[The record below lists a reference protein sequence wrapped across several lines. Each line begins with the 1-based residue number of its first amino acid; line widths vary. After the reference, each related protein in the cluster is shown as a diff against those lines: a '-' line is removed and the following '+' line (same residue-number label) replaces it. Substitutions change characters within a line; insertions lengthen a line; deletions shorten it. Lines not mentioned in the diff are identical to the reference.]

1 MFINCLTSRSDPK
14 YPVDEIVYTPDNSS
28 FSSVYHAYIRNALYV
43 NSTKIKPSLIITP
56 THVSHIQNAIVCARK
71 YRMQMRTRGGG
82 HDYEGLSYLSY
93 EDTTPFFILD
103 MFNLRSIDVNIEQ
116 EIAWVEAGA
125 TLGEVYY
132 KISEISNT
140 HGVPASVCP
149 TVAVGG
155 HCSGGGYGNMMRK
168 YGLVVDQIEDAK
180 LIDVNGELL
189 DRRSM
194 GDDLFWAITGGGGAS
209 FGVVLSFLFKL
220 VHVPPQVTYFGLQKT
235 SEDEIINIADKW
247 FQIADKLDPDLFI
260 RMKFNVI
267 NNIQGNK
274 TIRATYP
281 SLFLGNTTSLVSL
294 MDKTF
299 PELGLQESDCAEMS
313 WVDSTLV
320 YSGFPV
326 GTSREALLSRSQ
338 QSKRQRKFKIKS
350 DFLKEPISKQG
361 MKSIFKRMKEL
372 RSQTLTFN
380 PLGGRLNEI
389 SEFAKPYPHRAGNLA
404 MIQYQTYWDDSGT
417 EAANQY
423 IESTRLMHEHMTPYV
438 SKNPR
443 QAVFNYRDLD
453 LGVNHNGNNS
463 YEEGKVYGVK
473 YWNEVNFNKL
483 VMVKSR
489 VDPGNFFRNEQGVPT
504 LESSS

>member
-1 MFINCLTSRSDPK
+1 
-14 YPVDEIVYTPDNSS
+14 
-28 FSSVYHAYIRNALYV
+28 
-43 NSTKIKPSLIITP
+43 
-56 THVSHIQNAIVCARK
+56 
-71 YRMQMRTRGGG
+71 MQMRTRGGG

-103 MFNLRSIDVNIEQ
+103 MFNLRLIDVNIEQ

-132 KISEISNT
+132 KISKISNT

-155 HCSGGGYGNMMRK
+155 HCSRGGYGNMMRK
-168 YGLVVDQIEDAK
+168 YRLVVDQIEDAK

-189 DRRSM
+189 DRRSI

-209 FGVVLSFLFKL
+209 F
-220 VHVPPQVTYFGLQKT
+220 
-235 SEDEIINIADKW
+235 
-247 FQIADKLDPDLFI
+247 
-260 RMKFNVI
+260 
-267 NNIQGNK
+267 
-274 TIRATYP
+274 
-281 SLFLGNTTSLVSL
+281 
-294 MDKTF
+294 
-299 PELGLQESDCAEMS
+299 
-313 WVDSTLV
+313 
-320 YSGFPV
+320 GFPV

-350 DFLKEPISKQG
+350 DFLKEYISKQG
-361 MKSIFKRMKEL
+361 MKSIFKRMQEL

-404 MIQYQTYWDDSGT
+404 MIQYQMYWDDSRT

-453 LGVNHNGNNS
+453 LGVNHNRKNS
-463 YEEGKVYGVK
+463 YEEGKVYGLK

-483 VMVKSR
+483 MMVKSR
-489 VDPGNFFRNEQGVPT
+489 VDPGNFFRNEQEVPT
-504 LESSS
+504 LESSSRVKIADSPTEHSSKSFKYLGETFQERKRAE